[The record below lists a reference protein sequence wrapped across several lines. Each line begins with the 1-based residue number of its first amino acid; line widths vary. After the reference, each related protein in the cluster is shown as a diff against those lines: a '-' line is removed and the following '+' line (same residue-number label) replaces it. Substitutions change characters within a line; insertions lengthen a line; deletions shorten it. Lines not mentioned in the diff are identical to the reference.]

1 MSKKT
6 ALLLPSHDFWTR
18 HQVLT
23 ALTKTSRPKGLATEI
38 SNWRMWCWNCDV
50 VTCHTVV
57 YPTYHDQDRVAT
69 RPKMIAVN
77 CHGSTST
84 VSRAILK
91 LVYQFGIP
99 NSDPPTLKSVK
110 ISSSKNKQMTV
121 QSHKSNVLSYSEYK
135 ITKIFWSFA
144 PGTYWGG
151 LTAPPVPDYPAAH
164 WFFGSLCSSK
174 NRHPQK
180 IAGYATGPTG
190 P

>member
-1 MSKKT
+1 MYFPPQAQLQCDMLLRYSLDKDLKT
-6 ALLLPSHDFWTR
+6 QRVDYRDFQLKDVIR
-18 HQVLT
+18 
-23 ALTKTSRPKGLATEI
+23 
-38 SNWRMWCWNCDV
+38 NCDV

-91 LVYQFGIP
+91 LVYQFGIS

-110 ISSSKNKQMTV
+110 INSSKNKQMTV